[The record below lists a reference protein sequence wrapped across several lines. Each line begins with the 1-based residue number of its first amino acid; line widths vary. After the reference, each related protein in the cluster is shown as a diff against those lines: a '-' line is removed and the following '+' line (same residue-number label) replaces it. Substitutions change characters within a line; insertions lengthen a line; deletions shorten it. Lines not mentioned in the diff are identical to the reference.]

1 MNIIV
6 KNNYLYIDEFRLKCA
21 VGTNGVKKNKI
32 EGDGTTPSGT
42 FKLGQLF
49 YRKDRV
55 FKPECSL
62 LTSYIK
68 KNYGWGDDPRSKF
81 YNKLIKIKNSN
92 LFSFEK
98 LFRKD
103 QKYDLIILIKYNYT
117 NTIKNKGSAIFIHL
131 TKNYHPT
138 RGCITLKKKDFIILC
153 KLINSKTKI
162 KIY

>member
-55 FKPECSL
+55 FQ
-62 LTSYIK
+62 T
-68 KNYGWGDDPRSKF
+68 RM
-81 YNKLIKIKNSN
+81 
-92 LFSFEK
+92 
-98 LFRKD
+98 
-103 QKYDLIILIKYNYT
+103 LIIN
-117 NTIKNKGSAIFIHL
+117 
-131 TKNYHPT
+131 
-138 RGCITLKKKDFIILC
+138 
-153 KLINSKTKI
+153 
-162 KIY
+162 

>member
-6 KNNYLYIDEFRLKCA
+6 KNNYLYIDEFRLKT
-21 VGTNGVKKNKI
+21 VVESTNGVKKNKI

-68 KNYGWGDDPRSKF
+68 KNYGWCDDP
-81 YNKLIKIKNSN
+81 
-92 LFSFEK
+92 
-98 LFRKD
+98 D
-103 QKYDLIILIKYNYT
+103 QN
-117 NTIKNKGSAIFIHL
+117 
-131 TKNYHPT
+131 
-138 RGCITLKKKDFIILC
+138 FII
-153 KLINSKTKI
+153 N
-162 KIY
+162 